1 MKEGGRGGDRGSRM
15 AEIVV
20 VEKGAAGDSEGAEGI
35 GGKDPEKGGRMEK
48 TPSLYPPCW
57 RLEDQRRSRRR
68 RKG

>member
-1 MKEGGRGGDRGSRM
+1 MKEGGRGGDRGSRL

-20 VEKGAAGDSEGAEGI
+20 VEKGAAGDSEGI